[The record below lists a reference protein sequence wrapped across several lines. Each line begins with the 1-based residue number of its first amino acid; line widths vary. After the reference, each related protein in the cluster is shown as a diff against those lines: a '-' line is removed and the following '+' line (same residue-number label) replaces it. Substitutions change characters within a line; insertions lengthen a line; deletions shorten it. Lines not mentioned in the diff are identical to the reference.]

1 MFLTHLPNSFSLLEI
16 LQFFY
21 KKTQNQQKPQRCHF
35 KDHRTLVESVLTHHE
50 FQPTLKEPL
59 PFMNGPKIGGKN
71 WITNKIGQICL
82 ICLLA
87 RHQVTLLVVLLLFH
101 KIATVQRARKA
112 LNQL

>member
-1 MFLTHLPNSFSLLEI
+1 MFLTHLLNSFSLLEI

-59 PFMNGPKIGGKN
+59 PFMNGPKIGSLTKLD
-71 WITNKIGQICL
+71 K
-82 ICLLA
+82 
-87 RHQVTLLVVLLLFH
+87 F
-101 KIATVQRARKA
+101 A
-112 LNQL
+112 LYAFLHVIK